1 MICRGFL
8 VPAIFLNVLGIVGVR
23 SVGKQLA
30 ASNEAKAEPRKARPR
45 RLRRGGALIEGKMD
59 IEKVCKNLRLGS
71 EKLALENAGK
81 KNAALEAVARAL
93 DKNRELII
101 SANGEDVRL
110 AREAGTSESIIDRLL
125 LDEKR
130 IDGIILSLR
139 EVIGQTD
146 PVGEEVLGWKTP
158 NGMTI
163 RQVRVPLGVVA
174 IIYESRP
181 NVTVDAFSLAYKSGN
196 AILLRGS
203 SSAYNS
209 NKEIVHVIKEALA
222 SVDGGVPEAIE
233 LVEVLEHDH
242 SDVEQILNARGL
254 IDVCLPRGGK
264 KLIQN
269 VVQNAH
275 VPVIETGSG
284 VCHLYVDSE
293 ADLEM
298 ACRVAEN
305 AKIQRPS
312 VCNAIEC
319 IVVHSVVAEKFL
331 PMLDATFA
339 GRVKLHAD
347 ERAYKVLQKVVSGV
361 GRDGSTGSATNVV
374 PATDMDFGNEYLDY
388 ECCIK
393 VVDSIE
399 EAISYI
405 NAHNTK
411 HSESIIS
418 ESRANT
424 RLFQSMIDASCVYV
438 NASTRFTDGG
448 EFGFGAELG
457 ISTQKLHARGP
468 MGIKALTTTK
478 YLIDGEG
485 QIR

>member
-1 MICRGFL
+1 MNLKTTTDSLR
-8 VPAIFLNVLGIVGVR
+8 
-23 SVGKQLA
+23 A
-30 ASNEAKAEPRKARPR
+30 ASQ
-45 RLRRGGALIEGKMD
+45 
-59 IEKVCKNLRLGS
+59 
-71 EKLALENAGK
+71 KLALQNASQ
-81 KNAALEAVARAL
+81 KNAALNAVVHAL
-93 DKNRELII
+93 DKNRSSII
-101 SANGEDVRL
+101 SANDVDVKN
-110 AREAGTSESIIDRLL
+110 ARAAGISESIIDRLL
-125 LDEKR
+125 LNDKR
-130 IDGIILSLR
+130 IDGIIDSLKI
-139 EVIGQTD
+139 VIGQTD
-146 PVGEEVLGWKTP
+146 PVGEEVAGWKTP

-209 NKEIVHVIKEALA
+209 NKEIVRVIKEALA
-222 SVDGGVPEAIE
+222 GVDGGFGVPDAIE
-233 LVEVLEHDH
+233 LVEVHEHDH
-242 SDVEQILNARGL
+242 SDVDEILNAVGM

-269 VVQNAH
+269 VVQNAK

-284 VCHLYVDSE
+284 VCHLYVDSD

-298 ACRVAEN
+298 ACKIAEN

-319 IVVHSVVAEKFL
+319 IVVHAAVAEAFL
-331 PMLDATFA
+331 PKLESTFA

-347 ERAYKVLQKVVSGV
+347 ERAFDILKKVVST
-361 GRDGSTGSATNVV
+361 GSTTTLL
-374 PATDMDFGNEYLDY
+374 PATDEDFGNEYLDY

-405 NAHNTK
+405 NSHNTK
-411 HSESIIS
+411 HSESIIT
-418 ESRANT
+418 ESRAKA

-468 MGIKALTTTK
+468 MGIKVLTTTK
-478 YLIDGEG
+478 YLVEGDG

>member
-1 MICRGFL
+1 
-8 VPAIFLNVLGIVGVR
+8 
-23 SVGKQLA
+23 
-30 ASNEAKAEPRKARPR
+30 
-45 RLRRGGALIEGKMD
+45 MD
-59 IEKVCKNLRLGS
+59 IKKITDSLRTAS
-71 EKLALENAGK
+71 QKLALQNASQ
-81 KNAALEAVARAL
+81 KNAALEAVAVAL
-93 DKNRELII
+93 DKNRASII
-101 SANGEDVRL
+101 AANKADVDA
-110 AREAGTSESIIDRLL
+110 ARAGGISESIIDRLL
-125 LDEKR
+125 LNDKR
-130 IDGIILSLR
+130 IDGIIASLR
-139 EVIGQTD
+139 LVIGQTD
-146 PVGEEVLGWKTP
+146 PVGEEVSGWKTP
-158 NGMTI
+158 NGMSI
-163 RQVRVPLGVVA
+163 RQVRVPLGIVA
-174 IIYESRP
+174 IIYENRP

-203 SSAYNS
+203 SSSYKS
-209 NKEIVHVIKEALA
+209 NVEIVRVIREALTA
-222 SVDGGVPEAIE
+222 VEGGVPEAIE
-233 LVEVLEHDH
+233 LVEVRDHDH
-242 SDVEQILNARGL
+242 SDVDQILNAVGM

-264 KLIQN
+264 KLIEN
-269 VVQNAH
+269 VVRNAK

-284 VCHLYVDSE
+284 VCHLYVDE
-293 ADLEM
+293 FADLDM
-298 ACRVAEN
+298 ACTIAEN

-319 IVVHSVVAEKFL
+319 IVVHSKVAAEFL
-331 PMLDATFA
+331 PKLEAKFA

-347 ERAYKVLQKVVSGV
+347 ERAYEILKNTVVEPV
-361 GRDGSTGSATNVV
+361 ETTIM
-374 PATDMDFGNEYLDY
+374 PATDADFGNEYLDY

-405 NAHNTK
+405 NSHNTK

-468 MGIKALTTTK
+468 MGIKVLTTTK

>member
-1 MICRGFL
+1 
-8 VPAIFLNVLGIVGVR
+8 
-23 SVGKQLA
+23 
-30 ASNEAKAEPRKARPR
+30 
-45 RLRRGGALIEGKMD
+45 MD
-59 IEKVCKNLRLGS
+59 IKNITDSLRTASQNLS
-71 EKLALENAGK
+71 LQNACL
-81 KNAALEAVARAL
+81 KNAALSAVADAL
-93 DKNRELII
+93 DTNR
-101 SANGEDVRL
+101 D
-110 AREAGTSESIIDRLL
+110 SIIAANKDDLDAAQASGMSKSILDRLM
-125 LDEKR
+125 LDQKR
-130 IDGIILSLR
+130 IDGIIASLR
-139 EVIGQTD
+139 DVIAQTD
-146 PVGEEVLGWKTP
+146 PVGEEVAGWKTP
-158 NGMTI
+158 NGLNI

-174 IIYESRP
+174 IIYENRP

-203 SSAYNS
+203 SSSYKS
-209 NKEIVHVIKEALA
+209 NLEIVRVIREALA
-222 SVDGGVPEAIE
+222 GVKGGVPDAIE
-233 LVEVLEHDH
+233 LVEVHEHNH
-242 SDVEQILNARGL
+242 SDVDQILNAVGM

-264 KLIQN
+264 KLIEN
-269 VVQNAH
+269 VVRNAR

-293 ADLEM
+293 ANLEM
-298 ACRVAEN
+298 ACKIAEN

-319 IVVHSVVAEKFL
+319 IVVHSAVAQKFL
-331 PMLDATFA
+331 PMLEKTFA

-347 ERAYKVLQKVVSGV
+347 EGALPYLEQ
-361 GRDGSTGSATNVV
+361 AI
-374 PATDMDFGNEYLDY
+374 PATDADFGNEYLDY

-393 VVDSIE
+393 TVDSIE
-399 EAISYI
+399 EAIKYI
-405 NAHNTK
+405 NSHNTK

-424 RLFQSMIDASCVYV
+424 KLFQAMIDASCVYV

-468 MGIKALTTTK
+468 MGIKVLTTTK

-485 QIR
+485 QVR

>member
-1 MICRGFL
+1 M
-8 VPAIFLNVLGIVGVR
+8 N
-23 SVGKQLA
+23 
-30 ASNEAKAEPRKARPR
+30 
-45 RLRRGGALIEGKMD
+45 
-59 IEKVCKNLRLGS
+59 IEKVCLSLRTAS
-71 EKLALENAGK
+71 QKLALQNASE
-81 KNAALEAVARAL
+81 KNAALEAVAVAL
-93 DKNRELII
+93 DKNRDAII
-101 SANGEDVRL
+101 AANKDDL
-110 AREAGTSESIIDRLL
+110 DAGIAAGMSESILDRLM
-125 LDEKR
+125 LDQKR
-130 IDGIILSLR
+130 INGIIASLR

-146 PVGEEVLGWKTP
+146 PVGEELGGWKTP
-158 NGMTI
+158 NGLNI

-174 IIYESRP
+174 IIYENRP

-203 SSAYNS
+203 SSSYKS
-209 NKEIVHVIKEALA
+209 NVEIVRVIREALA
-222 SVDGGVPEAIE
+222 NVKGGVPEAIE
-233 LVEVLEHDH
+233 LVEVHEHDH
-242 SDVEQILNARGL
+242 SDVDQILNAVGL

-264 KLIQN
+264 KLIEN
-269 VVQNAH
+269 VVRNAR

-284 VCHLYVDSE
+284 VCHLYVDE
-293 ADLEM
+293 FADLDM

-319 IVVHSVVAEKFL
+319 MVVHSKVAEYFL
-331 PMLDATFA
+331 PMVVDTFA
-339 GRVKLHAD
+339 DRVKLHAD
-347 ERAYKVLQKVVSGV
+347 ERSYEILKNS
-361 GRDGSTGSATNVV
+361 VV
-374 PATDMDFGNEYLDY
+374 PNNTTIIPATENDFGNEYLDY

-399 EAISYI
+399 EAINYI
-405 NAHNTK
+405 NTHNTK

-418 ESRANT
+418 ENRANT
-424 RLFQSMIDASCVYV
+424 RLFQAMIDASCVYV

-468 MGIKALTTTK
+468 MGIKVLTTTK

>member
-1 MICRGFL
+1 
-8 VPAIFLNVLGIVGVR
+8 
-23 SVGKQLA
+23 
-30 ASNEAKAEPRKARPR
+30 
-45 RLRRGGALIEGKMD
+45 MD
-59 IEKVCKNLRLGS
+59 IKKTTDLLRTAS
-71 EKLALENAGK
+71 QKLALQNACE
-81 KNAALEAVARAL
+81 KNAALNAVAAAL
-93 DKNRELII
+93 DKNRGSII
-101 SANGEDVRL
+101 AANETDVKAARANGI
-110 AREAGTSESIIDRLL
+110 SESIIDRLL
-125 LDEKR
+125 LNDKR
-130 IDGIILSLR
+130 IDGIVASLH

-146 PVGEEVLGWKTP
+146 PVGEEITGWKTP

-174 IIYESRP
+174 IIYENRP

-203 SSAYNS
+203 SSSYNS
-209 NKEIVHVIKEALA
+209 NKEIVRVIKEALA
-222 SVDGGVPEAIE
+222 GVEGGIPEAIE
-233 LVEVLEHDH
+233 LVEVKDHDH
-242 SDVEQILNARGL
+242 SDVDQILNAVGM

-269 VVQNAH
+269 VVQNAR

-298 ACRVAEN
+298 ACRIAEN

-319 IVVHSVVAEKFL
+319 IVVHSAVAAKFL
-331 PMLDATFA
+331 PMLEKTFD

-347 ERAYKVLQKVVSGV
+347 ERAIKYLK
-361 GRDGSTGSATNVV
+361 SAVA
-374 PATDMDFGNEYLDY
+374 ATEADFGNEYLDY

-393 VVDSIE
+393 IVDSIE

-405 NAHNTK
+405 NTHNTK

-424 RLFQSMIDASCVYV
+424 RLFQSMVDASCVYV

-457 ISTQKLHARGP
+457 ISTQKLHVRGP
-468 MGIKALTTTK
+468 MGIKVLTTTK

>member
-1 MICRGFL
+1 MDL
-8 VPAIFLNVLGIVGVR
+8 KTTTDSLR
-23 SVGKQLA
+23 S
-30 ASNEAKAEPRKARPR
+30 ASQ
-45 RLRRGGALIEGKMD
+45 
-59 IEKVCKNLRLGS
+59 
-71 EKLALENAGK
+71 KLALQNASE
-81 KNAALEAVARAL
+81 KNAALAAVAEAL
-93 DKNRELII
+93 DKNRASII
-101 SANGEDVRL
+101 AANKADVEA
-110 AREAGTSESIIDRLL
+110 ARAGGISESIIDRLL
-125 LDEKR
+125 LNDKR
-130 IDGIILSLR
+130 IDGIIESLR
-139 EVIGQTD
+139 LVIGQTD
-146 PVGEEVLGWKTP
+146 PVGEEVAGWKTP

-174 IIYESRP
+174 IIYENRP

-203 SSAYNS
+203 SSSYKS
-209 NKEIVHVIKEALA
+209 NVEIVRVIREALA
-222 SVDGGVPEAIE
+222 AVEGGVPEAIE
-233 LVEVLEHDH
+233 LVEVHDHDH
-242 SDVEQILNARGL
+242 SDVDQILNAVGM

-264 KLIQN
+264 KLIEN
-269 VVQNAH
+269 VVRNAK

-298 ACRVAEN
+298 ACKVAEN

-319 IVVHSVVAEKFL
+319 IVVHSKVAAEFL
-331 PMLDATFA
+331 PKLEAKFA

-347 ERAYKVLQKVVSGV
+347 ERAFEILKNAVVECPQG
-361 GRDGSTGSATNVV
+361 GRIETTLL
-374 PATDMDFGNEYLDY
+374 PATEADFGNEYLDY

-405 NAHNTK
+405 NSHNTK

-424 RLFQSMIDASCVYV
+424 SLFQAMIDASCVYV

-468 MGIKALTTTK
+468 MGIKVLTTTK